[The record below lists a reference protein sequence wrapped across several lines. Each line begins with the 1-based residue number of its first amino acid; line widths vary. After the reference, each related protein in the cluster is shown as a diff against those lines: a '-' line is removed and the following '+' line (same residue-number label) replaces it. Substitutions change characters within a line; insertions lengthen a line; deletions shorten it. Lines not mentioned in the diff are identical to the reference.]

1 VFGTQYHIVY
11 DSDKNLKDSIEVE
24 LKKVNSSLSSFNK
37 NSVISKVNRNEEV
50 QLDEMFIKVFN
61 KSLEI
66 SERTAGAFDIT
77 IAPLVNAWGF
87 GYGKQKE
94 SVNVDSLLQF
104 VGYKKIRL
112 KDGKIIKDDPGI
124 ELIASAIA
132 KGFGVDVVAEYLES
146 KGIGNYMVEIGGE
159 IRAKGKS
166 SKNKNWRI
174 GIDKPID
181 DVAASDRKIQD
192 ILSLDKGALATSG
205 NYRNFYYKDGK
216 KYSHTIDPRTGYP
229 VEHTILSAS
238 VIAKNCMEADAYA
251 TSFMVM
257 GLKETEAFIE
267 VNKDIEVYLI
277 YSDKE
282 GNYKVWMSKGFKELI
297 D

>member
-1 VFGTQYHIVY
+1 MYHVPILISMTRGLCLVLQYHIVY

-146 KGIGNYMVEIGGE
+146 KGIGNYMVEIGG
-159 IRAKGKS
+159 KS
-166 SKNKNWRI
+166 GQREKAVRI
-174 GIDKPID
+174 
-181 DVAASDRKIQD
+181 
-192 ILSLDKGALATSG
+192 
-205 NYRNFYYKDGK
+205 
-216 KYSHTIDPRTGYP
+216 RTG
-229 VEHTILSAS
+229 
-238 VIAKNCMEADAYA
+238 
-251 TSFMVM
+251 
-257 GLKETEAFIE
+257 G
-267 VNKDIEVYLI
+267 
-277 YSDKE
+277 
-282 GNYKVWMSKGFKELI
+282 
-297 D
+297 